1 MIMDNMWIEA
11 LKKKYRFEYKGLINV
26 EDLFDLKLEDLD
38 YIYKNLKRNENELQV
53 DSLLDAN
60 KNPLKKE
67 IENKINI
74 VKAIFDMKEAEIE
87 SAKIAMA
94 NKVQRDKILAIIEN
108 KQVPNRQVPLKPAGS
123 QSIRRFSGIL
133 TTGTIC
139 SVPSRS
145 GQRAKPL
152 QPPLSAY
159 NGQPVRCSPPDNGF
173 L

>member
-1 MIMDNMWIEA
+1 MDNMWIEA

-38 YIYKNLKRNENELQV
+38 YIYKNLKRNENDLQV

-67 IENKINI
+67 IENKVNI

-108 KQVPNRQVPLKPAGS
+108 KQDQELSEK
-123 QSIRRFSGIL
+123 SIDELRKIYDSL
-133 TTGTIC
+133 
-139 SVPSRS
+139 
-145 GQRAKPL
+145 A
-152 QPPLSAY
+152 
-159 NGQPVRCSPPDNGF
+159 
-173 L
+173 